1 MLFLTESNLRLNSDF
16 ILLSKLYQLNMKVL
30 AVKFEN
36 YRNLKNSLITPC
48 GGVNV
53 IYGDNAQGKT
63 NLLEAVWM
71 FCGGHSFR
79 NTKDG
84 DAVNWDKK
92 FAVLEM
98 RFFGQEREQ
107 TAKIVFSGSKKQVE
121 INGVQKKSAAALIE
135 KFCAVVF
142 SPEHLS
148 LIKRGPSQR
157 RKFIDSAICREKL
170 KNAVIL
176 SKFNRILVQRNSLL
190 KDISRRPSLEDTL
203 SVWDEPLAL
212 NGAILIKK
220 RMEYTEMLSQRAK
233 SYHSGISG
241 EKENLEIR
249 YISSID
255 VNKSDSI
262 DEIARKFREKLKKNR
277 KDDIRTG
284 VTNSGPHRDDI
295 EILING
301 KNAREFG
308 SQGQQRSAVLSLK
321 LAEASVLKER
331 MGEEPVVLL
340 DDVLSE
346 LDVRRQDYLLNELKE
361 CQVFITCCE
370 KSNKEQLREG
380 KIFFVQNG
388 EVS

>member
-1 MLFLTESNLRLNSDF
+1 
-16 ILLSKLYQLNMKVL
+16 MKVI

-36 YRNLKNSLITPC
+36 YRNLKNDIIQPC
-48 GGVNV
+48 DGVNI

-63 NLLEAVWM
+63 NLLEAIWL

-79 NTKDG
+79 SAKDSE
-84 DAVNWDKK
+84 VIRWDEN
-92 FAVLEM
+92 FARLEM

-107 TAKIVFSGSKKQVE
+107 TAKLIFTGNKKQLE
-121 INGVQKKSAAALIE
+121 INGVEKKSAAALIE

-142 SPEHLS
+142 SPEHLN

-170 KNAVIL
+170 QNAVIL
-176 SKFNRILVQRNSLL
+176 SKFNRVLVQRNSLL
-190 KDISRRPSLEDTL
+190 KDIYRRPSLEDTL
-203 SVWDEPLAL
+203 SVWDEPLIQ
-212 NGAILIKK
+212 NGAMLIKK
-220 RMEYTEMLSQRAK
+220 RMDYVEMLSQRAK
-233 SYHSGISG
+233 IYHDGISKNS
-241 EKENLEIR
+241 EKLEIK

-255 VNKSDSI
+255 AEMSDRT
-262 DEIARKFREKLKKNR
+262 DEIAEKFRKKLNENR

-284 VTNSGPHRDDI
+284 VTNFGPHRDDI

-301 KNAREFG
+301 KNARAFG

-331 MGEEPVVLL
+331 MGEEPVILL

-346 LDVRRQDYLLNELKE
+346 LDSKRQDFLLNELKN

-370 KSNKEQLREG
+370 KSNKEQLKEG
-380 KIFFVQNG
+380 KIFLLKNG
-388 EVS
+388 EVF

>member
-1 MLFLTESNLRLNSDF
+1 MR
-16 ILLSKLYQLNMKVL
+16 VL

-36 YRNLKNSLITPC
+36 YRNLKNDIIQPC
-48 GGVNV
+48 EGVNI

-63 NLLEAVWM
+63 NLLEAIWL

-79 NTKDG
+79 SSKDSEIIRWEE
-84 DAVNWDKK
+84 N
-92 FAVLEM
+92 FARLEM

-107 TAKIVFSGSKKQVE
+107 TAKLLFNGNKKQLE
-121 INGVQKKSAAALIE
+121 INGVEKKSAAALIE

-142 SPEHLS
+142 SPEHLN

-170 KNAVIL
+170 QNAVIL
-176 SKFNRILVQRNSLL
+176 SKFNRVLVQRNSLL
-190 KDISRRPSLEDTL
+190 KDIYRRPSLEDTL
-203 SVWDEPLAL
+203 SVWDEPLVL
-212 NGAILIKK
+212 NGAMLIKK
-220 RMEYTEMLSQRAK
+220 RMDYVEMLSQRAK
-233 SYHSGISG
+233 TYHDGIS
-241 EKENLEIR
+241 KNSENLEIK

-255 VNKSDSI
+255 AGISDSI
-262 DEIARKFREKLKKNR
+262 EEIAEKFRKKLLDNK

-284 VTNSGPHRDDI
+284 VSNFGPHRDDI

-301 KNAREFG
+301 KNARAFG

-331 MGEEPVVLL
+331 MGEEPVILL

-346 LDVRRQDYLLNELKE
+346 LDSKRQDFLLNELKG

-370 KSNKEQLREG
+370 KSNKEQLKEG
-380 KIFFVQNG
+380 KIFLLKNG
-388 EVS
+388 EVC

>member
-1 MLFLTESNLRLNSDF
+1 MR
-16 ILLSKLYQLNMKVL
+16 VL

-36 YRNLKNSLITPC
+36 YRNLKNDIIQPC
-48 GGVNV
+48 EGVNI

-63 NLLEAVWM
+63 NLLEAVWL

-79 NTKDG
+79 AAKDSEIIR
-84 DAVNWDKK
+84 WDEN
-92 FAVLEM
+92 FARIEM

-107 TAKIVFSGSKKQVE
+107 TAKILIKGNKKQVE
-121 INGVQKKSAAALIE
+121 INGVEKKSAAALIE

-142 SPEHLS
+142 SPEHLN

-170 KNAVIL
+170 QNAVIL
-176 SKFNRILVQRNSLL
+176 SKFNRVLVQRNSLL
-190 KDISRRPSLEDTL
+190 KDIYRRPSLEETL
-203 SVWDEPLAL
+203 SVWDEPLIL
-212 NGAILIKK
+212 NGAMLIKK
-220 RMEYTEMLSQRAK
+220 RMEYVKMLSQRAK
-233 SYHSGISG
+233 IYHDGISKNS
-241 EKENLEIR
+241 EKLEIK
-249 YISSID
+249 YISSVDAEI
-255 VNKSDSI
+255 SDSV
-262 DEIARKFREKLKKNR
+262 DEIAEKLRKKFNENR

-284 VTNSGPHRDDI
+284 VTNFGPHRDDI

-301 KNAREFG
+301 KNARAFG

-331 MGEEPVVLL
+331 MGEEPVILL

-346 LDVRRQDYLLNELKE
+346 LDSKRQDFLLNELKG

-370 KSNKEQLREG
+370 KSNKEQLKEG
-380 KIFFVQNG
+380 KIFLLKNG
-388 EVS
+388 EVC

>member
-1 MLFLTESNLRLNSDF
+1 MRV
-16 ILLSKLYQLNMKVL
+16 I

-36 YRNLKNSLITPC
+36 YRNLKNDIIQPC
-48 GGVNV
+48 EGVNI

-63 NLLEAVWM
+63 NLLEAIWL

-79 NTKDG
+79 SSKDSEIIRWEE
-84 DAVNWDKK
+84 N
-92 FAVLEM
+92 FARLEM

-107 TAKIVFSGSKKQVE
+107 TAKLLFNGNKKQLE
-121 INGVQKKSAAALIE
+121 INGVEKKSAAALIE

-142 SPEHLS
+142 SPEHLN

-170 KNAVIL
+170 QNAVIL
-176 SKFNRILVQRNSLL
+176 SKFNRVLVQRNSLL
-190 KDISRRPSLEDTL
+190 KDIYRRPSLENTL
-203 SVWDEPLAL
+203 SVWDEPLIQ

-220 RMEYTEMLSQRAK
+220 RMDYVEMLSQRAK
-233 SYHSGISG
+233 IYHDGISKNS
-241 EKENLEIR
+241 EKLEIK

-255 VNKSDSI
+255 AEMSDRT
-262 DEIARKFREKLKKNR
+262 DEIAEKFRKKLNENR

-284 VTNSGPHRDDI
+284 VTNFGPHRDDI

-301 KNAREFG
+301 KNARVFG

-331 MGEEPVVLL
+331 MGEEPVILL

-346 LDVRRQDYLLNELKE
+346 LDSKRQDFLLNELKD

-370 KSNKEQLREG
+370 KSNKEQLKEG
-380 KIFFVQNG
+380 KIFLLKNG
-388 EVS
+388 EVF

>member
-1 MLFLTESNLRLNSDF
+1 MR
-16 ILLSKLYQLNMKVL
+16 VL

-36 YRNLKNSLITPC
+36 YRNLKNDIIQPC
-48 GGVNV
+48 EGVNI

-63 NLLEAVWM
+63 NLLEAVWL

-79 NTKDG
+79 AAKDSEIIR
-84 DAVNWDKK
+84 WDEN
-92 FAVLEM
+92 FARIEM

-107 TAKIVFSGSKKQVE
+107 TAKILIKGNKKQVE
-121 INGVQKKSAAALIE
+121 INGVEKKSAAALIE

-142 SPEHLS
+142 SPEHLN

-170 KNAVIL
+170 QNAVIL
-176 SKFNRILVQRNSLL
+176 SKFNRVLVQRNSLL
-190 KDISRRPSLEDTL
+190 KDIYRRPSLEETL
-203 SVWDEPLAL
+203 SVWDEPLIL

-220 RMEYTEMLSQRAK
+220 RMEYVKMLSQRAK
-233 SYHSGISG
+233 IYHDGISKNS
-241 EKENLEIR
+241 EKLEIK
-249 YISSID
+249 YISSVDAEI
-255 VNKSDSI
+255 SDSV
-262 DEIARKFREKLKKNR
+262 DEIAEKLRKKFNKNR

-284 VTNSGPHRDDI
+284 VTNFGPHRDDI

-301 KNAREFG
+301 KNARAFG

-331 MGEEPVVLL
+331 MGEEPVILL

-346 LDVRRQDYLLNELKE
+346 LDSKRQDFLLNELKG

-370 KSNKEQLREG
+370 KSNKEQLKEG
-380 KIFFVQNG
+380 KIFLLKNG
-388 EVS
+388 EVC

>member
-1 MLFLTESNLRLNSDF
+1 
-16 ILLSKLYQLNMKVL
+16 MKVI

-36 YRNLKNSLITPC
+36 YRNLKNDIIQPC
-48 GGVNV
+48 EGVNI

-63 NLLEAVWM
+63 NLLEAIWL

-79 NTKDG
+79 NAKDSEIIRWEE
-84 DAVNWDKK
+84 N
-92 FAVLEM
+92 FARLEM

-107 TAKIVFSGSKKQVE
+107 TAKLVFNGNKKQLE

-142 SPEHLS
+142 SPEHLN

-170 KNAVIL
+170 QNAVIL
-176 SKFNRILVQRNSLL
+176 SKFNRVLVQRNSLL
-190 KDISRRPSLEDTL
+190 KDIYRRPSLEDTL
-203 SVWDEPLAL
+203 SVWDEPLIL
-212 NGAILIKK
+212 NGAMLIKK
-220 RMEYTEMLSQRAK
+220 RMDYVEMLSQRAK
-233 SYHSGISG
+233 SYHDGISKNS
-241 EKENLEIR
+241 EKLEIK

-255 VNKSDSI
+255 AEMTDSVE
-262 DEIARKFREKLKKNR
+262 EIAEKFRKKLGDNR

-284 VTNSGPHRDDI
+284 VTNFGPHRDDI

-301 KNAREFG
+301 RNARAFG

-331 MGEEPVVLL
+331 MGEEPVILL

-346 LDVRRQDYLLNELKE
+346 LDSKRQDFLLNELKG

-380 KIFFVQNG
+380 KIFQLKNG
-388 EVS
+388 EVC